1 MQDLDTKWILHLAKF
16 RWGKSPQKCIYTVYQ
31 PRRRPNIVQSLV
43 DFRRLCS
50 NEAKTWNPLKF
61 AGVPQTPEPIQLLV
75 DRSSAYCENM
85 CRRYC
90 CLWPPYGI
98 GQAIIFLP
106 CAFFYLSSSSFL
118 FLAESRP
125 LQIGCIPYFHAWHG
139 LSANLR
145 CRSETCCTWVADNTG
160 CKKIAKNSPSGHHRT
175 TLSGYICAT
184 KARIDNQKKK
194 LVKQQYL
201 PNMSLQYGEL
211 RPTSSWLFR

>member
-1 MQDLDTKWILHLAKF
+1 MKPVEICWGAPNSGTDSAVSGPKFSILWKHVQEILLFMAALWNRAGHYIF
-16 RWGKSPQKCIYTVYQ
+16 ALWFLLSFFFFLSF
-31 PRRRPNIVQSLV
+31 PRRI
-43 DFRRLCS
+43 
-50 NEAKTWNPLKF
+50 
-61 AGVPQTPEPIQLLV
+61 
-75 DRSSAYCENM
+75 SAIAD
-85 CRRYC
+85 
-90 CLWPPYGI
+90 WI
-98 GQAIIFLP
+98 
-106 CAFFYLSSSSFL
+106 
-118 FLAESRP
+118 
-125 LQIGCIPYFHAWHG
+125 IPYFHTWRG